1 MNKTYRYSVY
11 ELVMKYIGENGVERE
26 EFHFSSKESAKK
38 FSKDYC
44 EKDKSA
50 ITQRIK
56 EIKVYD
62 FVSKGE

>member
-26 EFHFSSKESAKK
+26 EFHFSSIESAKK
-38 FSKDYC
+38 FGKAYC

-50 ITQRIK
+50 MIQRIK